1 VMTKPSS
8 LQIVAIVWIVSGIL
22 TIFWGF
28 GLVVAAFA
36 SLIGILCL
44 PLSIY
49 PFVVGILELVYG
61 IRLASSPVSLTK
73 APVFVS
79 VMEIFLVFWVDV
91 FGLIAGIITL
101 VLLKGEEST
110 AYFAEQSARL
120 TAESQTAIEG

>member
-1 VMTKPSS
+1 MTKPSS

>member
-1 VMTKPSS
+1 MGKPNS
-8 LQIVAIVWIVSGIL
+8 LQIVAIVWIISGIL

-49 PFVVGILELVYG
+49 PFVVGVLELMYG
-61 IRLASSPVSLTK
+61 IRLASSPVSLKK

-79 VMEIFLVFWVDV
+79 VMEIFLVFWLDV
-91 FGLIAGIITL
+91 FGLIAGIVTL
-101 VLLKGEEST
+101 VLLKGEDST
-110 AYFAEQSARL
+110 EYFAEQSARH
-120 TAESQTAIEG
+120 TTDAQRAIEG